1 MVLGAIT
8 ALKQICDHPLLYLK
22 DKSEID
28 NRSGKLAR
36 LAEIAEEMLASG
48 DRALIFTQYAE
59 MGELLKKYLQETF
72 GREALFLHGGV
83 PREKRDEMVRRFQ
96 EEEDGPPF
104 FVLSLK
110 AGGTGLN
117 LTRANHVVMFDRWWN
132 PAVEQQ
138 AVDRAYRIGQQNNV
152 QVHYFCCRGTLE
164 EKIESLIE
172 AKRDLAEMLVGTG
185 ESWLSELSDSDL
197 HELFSLEKEAVDNL

>member
-1 MVLGAIT
+1 M
-8 ALKQICDHPLLYLK
+8 
-22 DKSEID
+22 
-28 NRSGKLAR
+28 AR
-36 LAEIAEEMLASG
+36 LAEIAEEMLAAG

-59 MGELLKKYLQETF
+59 MGAILKKFLQEMF

-96 EEEDGPPF
+96 EDENAPPF
-104 FVLSLK
+104 FILSLK

-138 AVDRAYRIGQQNNV
+138 AVDRAYRIGQRSNV

-164 EKIESLIE
+164 EKIEALIE
-172 AKRDLAEMLVGTG
+172 SKKELASMLVGTG
-185 ESWLSELSDSDL
+185 ESWLTEMSDSDL
-197 HELFSLEKEAVDNL
+197 YELFSLEKEAVESI